1 MKDQRSVTDTPDKT
15 SLVIMSPAKRFRH
28 RTRASV
34 LLIKAGV
41 SRIGVGL
48 QDPAVISEMPLG
60 MLGRS
65 IAGGVKQSRR
75 RRLSAKR
82 PIIPHINP
90 DPASR
95 RFALGQD
102 RHGRVVTV

>member
-1 MKDQRSVTDTPDKT
+1 MRPTE
-15 SLVIMSPAKRFRH
+15 RFRY
-28 RTRASV
+28 RARASV

-48 QDPAVISEMPLG
+48 KDSVIAGEMPLG

-65 IAGGVKQSRR
+65 IAGGEEQRRR
-75 RRLSAKR
+75 RRLSAEG
-82 PIIPHINP
+82 PIVAHIDP
-90 DPASR
+90 DPACR
-95 RFALGQD
+95 RLALGQD